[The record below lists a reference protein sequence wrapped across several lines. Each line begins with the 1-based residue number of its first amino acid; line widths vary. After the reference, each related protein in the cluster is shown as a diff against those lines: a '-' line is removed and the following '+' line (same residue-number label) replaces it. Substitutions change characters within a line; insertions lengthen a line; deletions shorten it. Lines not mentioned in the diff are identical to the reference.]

1 MTGIGFEERV
11 TALELDMQ
19 SMKIIIGMVDNKVER
34 VRADVRQAQAANTP
48 MIQAVRD
55 DMTEFRQEV
64 SVRFDSV
71 DARFDAVDSSFTH
84 IDARL
89 DRMDSRFD
97 AMGSRLDRMDSR
109 FDGMGSRLD
118 RMDSRFDRMD
128 SRIDEVVSLIRGM
141 ADGRAQGVTSVN

>member
-1 MTGIGFEERV
+1 MTGMGFEDRV
-11 TALELDMQ
+11 TALELDVQ
-19 SMKIIIGMVDNKVER
+19 SMKIIVGMVDNKVER
-34 VRADVRQAQAANTP
+34 VRADVRHAQAANTR
-48 MIQAVRD
+48 MIQAMRD

-64 SVRFDSV
+64 SARFDSV
-71 DARFDAVDSSFTH
+71 DARFEAVDSSLTH

-89 DRMDSRFD
+89 DRVDSRFD
-97 AMGSRLDRMDSR
+97 AVDSR
-109 FDGMGSRLD
+109 FDAVDSRLD